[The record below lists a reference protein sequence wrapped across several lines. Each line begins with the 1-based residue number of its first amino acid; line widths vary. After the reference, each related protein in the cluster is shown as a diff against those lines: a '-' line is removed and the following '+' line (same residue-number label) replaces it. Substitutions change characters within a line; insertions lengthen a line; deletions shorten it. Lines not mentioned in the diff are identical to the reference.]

1 MYGWK
6 GKILHINLT
15 KGTHYIERPSSDLYK
30 KYIGGKG
37 LAGYY
42 LKPFITEDYNS
53 PNMPLI
59 FLTGPLCNTLAPASG
74 RMTIMSRSPLTGT
87 VGDASVGGKLGGH
100 IKKAGYDGIII
111 TGKSLNLSGIEITN
125 DKVEIIDASKMKQF
139 TVNTMADLLGND
151 GSNAVIGPAA
161 ENGVLFASIIVDKHF
176 TAGRNGL
183 GLVMAGK
190 NLKFIKVQG
199 NEKTEIYSEEI
210 LKKAREEIFRLTSA
224 SPVLTGELGISN
236 YGTGALY
243 DLISN
248 RRMMPTNNFKET
260 SFPNAAKMNAWHY
273 KEKYGYRK
281 SGCRGCHILCKK
293 ITNDQRAIPEFET
306 MSHFSALIDN
316 ENMETVLEA
325 NQLCNDYGMDSISTA
340 ATLACYSEISGKKL
354 NQDDIKNIITDI
366 AYSKNIGTELKLG
379 SFRYAE
385 KHSRTDC
392 SMTVKKQEIPGY
404 DPRGAY
410 GMALAYITSTR
421 GACHLRAYPISHEVL
436 RKPVVTD
443 RFSFSGKARIIKIS
457 EDIFA
462 VVDSLTTCKF
472 LFFAASL
479 EEYAKAFYGVTGIK
493 ISAQDLMKCGERIYY
508 NERIMNFLNGFTFED
523 DILPERFFTDSGS
536 SGEGLDIPPI
546 SKKDFLGARSN
557 YYKIRGLTEQGLPT
571 ASKAKELELILP
583 HKKTKTP
590 R

>member
-6 GKILHINLT
+6 GKILHINLG
-15 KGTHYIERPSSDLYK
+15 KGTHHIENPSPDVYK

-37 LAGYY
+37 LAGHY
-42 LKPFITEDYNS
+42 LRPFITESYDS
-53 PNMPLI
+53 PNMPLL
-59 FLTGPLCNTLAPASG
+59 FFTGPLCDTLAPASG
-74 RMTIMSRSPLTGT
+74 RMTVMSRSPLTET
-87 VGDASVGGKLGGH
+87 VGDASVGGKLGKQ

-111 TGKSLNLSGIEITN
+111 TGKCKNLSGIKITDN
-125 DKVEIIDASKMKQF
+125 KVEITDARDMTQF
-139 TVNTMADLLGND
+139 TTDKVSDLLGKE

-161 ENGVLFASIIVDKHF
+161 ENGVMFASIIIDKHF

-183 GLVMAGK
+183 GLVMAQK
-190 NLKFIKVQG
+190 NLKFLKVTG
-199 NEKTEIYSEEI
+199 SGKTEIFSDEI

-248 RRMMPTNNFKET
+248 RRMMPTNNFKTT
-260 SFPNAAKMNAWHY
+260 SFPNAEKMNAWHY
-273 KEKYGYRK
+273 KEKYGYKK
-281 SGCRGCHILCKK
+281 SGCQGCHILCKK
-293 ITNDQRAIPEFET
+293 ITEDQRAIPEFET
-306 MSHFSALIDN
+306 MSHFSALINNSD
-316 ENMETVLEA
+316 METVLEA
-325 NQLCNDYGMDSISTA
+325 NRLCNDYGMDTISTA
-340 ATLACYSEISGKKL
+340 VTLACYSEISDKKL
-354 NQDDIKNIITDI
+354 NPENIKKIIKDI
-366 AYSKNIGTELKLG
+366 AYSKDIGAELKSG

-385 KHSRTDC
+385 KYSKTDC

-410 GMALAYITSTR
+410 GMALAYATSTR

-457 EDIFA
+457 EDVFS

-479 EEYAKAFYGVTGIK
+479 EEYAKAFYGVTGVK
-493 ISAQDLMKCGERIYY
+493 ISAHDLMKCGERIYY
-508 NERIMNFLNGFTFED
+508 NERIMNCQNGFSSED
-523 DILPERFFTDSGS
+523 DILPERFFTDPGS
-536 SGEGLDIPPI
+536 SGDGLIIPPI
-546 SKKDFLGARSN
+546 NKKDFFETRSN
-557 YYKIRGLTEQGLPT
+557 YYKIRGLTEKGQPT
-571 ASKAKELELILP
+571 EDKAKELGLIFS
-583 HKKTKTP
+583 HKD
-590 R
+590 